1 LKLNNFHDFLRSLI
15 NAGCHIS
22 DLAAPSLRRVMA
34 GDIQRCELGGT
45 WNLHALEP
53 HLADLQPQLVEC
65 ALDQRCE
72 WDLRQV
78 QVLDNAGAMLLWRAW
93 GKRRTSHLLLRPEQE
108 QIFGRFDLPP
118 EPPLLSPLHNPLNG
132 VMALGRW
139 GVIAG

>member
-1 LKLNNFHDFLRSLI
+1 MPDIILQTLV
-15 NAGCHIS
+15 
-22 DLAAPSLRRVMA
+22 APRLRRVMV

-53 HLADLQPQLVEC
+53 HLAELQPQLIEY

-93 GKRRTSHLLLRPEQE
+93 GKRRAAQLLLKPEQE
-108 QIFGRFDLPP
+108 QIFGRF
-118 EPPLLSPLHNPLNG
+118 
-132 VMALGRW
+132 
-139 GVIAG
+139 